1 MDTLNKTIS
10 RDGKISKVD
19 FRERLAPVKQ
29 EDLEEYIK
37 SKGRKYTLL
46 KLVEEMAE
54 LQKEIL
60 KDVNCGEKDKDA
72 ILEEIGDV
80 LLHLTCAQQ
89 LYGFTGPQVHNRI
102 AYKLIKRKTKQEA
115 KQ

>member
-1 MDTLNKTIS
+1 MDAFNKTIS

-19 FRERLAPVKQ
+19 FRERLAPVR
-29 EDLEEYIK
+29 EELLDEYIK
-37 SKGRKYTLL
+37 TKGKKYTLL

-80 LLHLTCAQQ
+80 LLHLTCAQK
-89 LYGFTGPQVHNRI
+89 LYKFTPAQIHNRI
-102 AYKLIKRKTKQEA
+102 AYKIIKRKTKEEA
-115 KQ
+115 K